1 MNEYLCGEQ
10 LKGAKTALSLSGRVE
25 AVSSAR
31 HVLILVFD
39 NNTQKN
45 MGEDYV
51 QLSSHGGY
59 LLIDAH

>member
-1 MNEYLCGEQ
+1 MRRAVERGEKQ
-10 LKGAKTALSLSGRVE
+10 RLVFLGRVE
-25 AVSSAR
+25 AVTSAR

-51 QLSSHGGY
+51 WLSAHGGY